1 VEPDVH
7 RRRFPRI
14 ENLRD
19 TMREWAP
26 YHFLLML
33 EALRDEWD
41 FAPHFL
47 LF

>member
-1 VEPDVH
+1 
-7 RRRFPRI
+7 
-14 ENLRD
+14 
-19 TMREWAP
+19 MREWAP